1 MKVAALDTRVNETA
15 QQDST
20 NGTETR
26 VLIIDDD
33 LKFAEGCRRVLEDAG
48 FAVDVAIDPRNGLAR
63 ATENHFDVV
72 LLDLKMPYVNGVQIL
87 NSLRQKMPDMP
98 VIIITGYADLETTV
112 QTFKMG
118 AVDFLSKPF
127 TPKEIVDAINRAMLR
142 RKEAASPPVSFSD
155 KSPADVA
162 KTVTEKVG
170 PAKMDLP
177 WPKAALLGILA
188 GVYIAVGAALA
199 TLVGTD
205 ASTYL
210 GLGLSKIAAG
220 LVFSV
225 GLILVVVAGAEL
237 FTGNNLMFM
246 TVLAR
251 RELFRLMLSKW
262 GTVYTANFVGSVLM
276 AALIFGSGIWKM
288 GDYAV
293 GTQALKIAV
302 AKVNLGF
309 GEALFRGIG
318 CNALVCLAVWMAL
331 ASQNVTGKILA
342 IVFPITA
349 FVALGFEHCVA
360 NMYFIPLGLFL
371 KGTTAAS
378 AASLNLTN
386 LTAKGFFIDNLVPV
400 TVGNVI
406 GGAIFVGMVYW
417 LALVRQTREARVTE

>member
-1 MKVAALDTRVNETA
+1 MKIAPLDMRVNKTE
-15 QQDST
+15 QQDNI
-20 NGTETR
+20 NGTS
-26 VLIIDDD
+26 VLIVDDD
-33 LKFAEGCRRVLEDAG
+33 PKFAEGCRRALEDAG
-48 FAVDVAIDPRNGLAR
+48 FAVEVATDPRDGLAR
-63 ATENHFDVV
+63 ATDNHFDIV
-72 LLDLKMPYVNGVQIL
+72 LLDLKMPHVNGVQIL
-87 NSLRQKMPDMP
+87 NSLRQKKPDVP
-98 VIIITGYADLETTV
+98 VIIITGYANLETTI

-127 TPKEIVDAINRAMLR
+127 SPNEIVDAINRAVLR
-142 RKEAASPPVSFSD
+142 RNDAASPPVSLLD

-170 PAKMDLP
+170 PAKINLP
-177 WPKAALLGILA
+177 WYNAALLGVLA

-205 ASTYL
+205 ASTYV
-210 GLGLSKIAAG
+210 GLGLSKIAEG

-246 TVLAR
+246 TVLDR
-251 RELFRLMLSKW
+251 SYLLRPMLCKW
-262 GTVYTANFVGSVLM
+262 GTVYVANLVGSVLM
-276 AALIFGSGIWKM
+276 VVLVFGSEIWKM

-293 GTQALKIAV
+293 GAQALKIAAV
-302 AKVNLGF
+302 KVNLGF
-309 GEALFRGIG
+309 GEALFRGIA

-342 IVFPITA
+342 IVLPVTA

-371 KGTTAAS
+371 KGTNAAS
-378 AASLNLTN
+378 VASLDLTN
-386 LTAKGFFIDNLVPV
+386 LTAKGFLVDNLVPV
-400 TVGNVI
+400 TIGNVI
-406 GGAIFVGMVYW
+406 GGAILIGMVYW
-417 LALVRQTREARVTE
+417 RVLVRQTRETPGTER